1 MLGNCYPGHLFLI
14 ARRMLHRI
22 TLRLPNKRGQLRAR
36 LSELGCR
43 LNRVETTVKNGPD
56 ALKMGCLFY
65 PPKADIGQLRRHRD
79 RRHDE
84 ADRQGQNLCE
94 VPNLRAFDVAE
105 RRPAVF
111 ATRRR
116 CRADRCDGFGDP
128 VRQQSALLRITDLSQ
143 ASRHVRKSG
152 HERTSSRPIRSPRR
166 RSPAA
171 LAAHCVDEQK
181 RTRRCK

>member
-65 PPKADIGQLRRHRD
+65 PPESRHR
-79 RRHDE
+79 
-84 ADRQGQNLCE
+84 
-94 VPNLRAFDVAE
+94 
-105 RRPAVF
+105 
-111 ATRRR
+111 
-116 CRADRCDGFGDP
+116 
-128 VRQQSALLRITDLSQ
+128 SA
-143 ASRHVRKSG
+143 
-152 HERTSSRPIRSPRR
+152 SP
-166 RSPAA
+166 PP
-171 LAAHCVDEQK
+171 
-181 RTRRCK
+181 